1 MGTIFASFHISGI
14 ELELRDSLNILQRYS
29 MAMGPRCCRCSMF
42 ILSGPVEL
50 LLLDALIAE
59 ITCSV
64 VMSMRVDF
72 SFLMSLSVF
81 LFSFLVVYFIGL
93 VNCLLKAVA
102 ICFGVT

>member
-1 MGTIFASFHISGI
+1 
-14 ELELRDSLNILQRYS
+14 
-29 MAMGPRCCRCSMF
+29 MAMGPTCFRCFMF

-50 LLLDALIAE
+50 LLLDVLIAE

-72 SFLMSLSVF
+72 SFLVSLSVF